1 MAAEAR
7 GRRRLVTAIVLLA
20 LGGAAAVA
28 LTREKPALEVDTLEV
43 ARGEVREIIA
53 SASAGEVVPARRV
66 TVRAEIAGTVIK
78 VAKKRGERV
87 SPKEVIVA
95 FRADELAARVDQAK
109 ANKETAEV
117 AVKAAETRQVAAK
130 RAKERADK
138 LSAGGA
144 ISPAE
149 LERLDTELSATVHA
163 LDQARAAQRQ
173 AVAAMKLAA
182 ITLDRTEVFAP
193 YPGVL
198 QDVFAEMGVQ
208 TAPGAALFD
217 LIDDS
222 DLYVEV
228 PVDEGDAAKIALGQK
243 VRIEIDPGRG
253 ISVDGHVRF
262 IPPAVGRSVG
272 SGALDPTAALKKD
285 RYLYV
290 EVEPDRRELLRIGAS
305 VNAEFLVSAKA
316 DVVYVPTHTVI
327 GRGVERQ
334 VYAVKNG
341 KAVTMRFAAGL
352 TAWDRTEVL
361 SGLEPGTVVIANLN
375 AKGLAEGV
383 KVKLRGRGA
392 PEGQKT
398 QGAPT
403 AEKAP

>member
-1 MAAEAR
+1 M
-7 GRRRLVTAIVLLA
+7 
-20 LGGAAAVA
+20 
-28 LTREKPALEVDTLEV
+28 
-43 ARGEVREIIA
+43 
-53 SASAGEVVPARRV
+53 
-66 TVRAEIAGTVIK
+66 
-78 VAKKRGERV
+78 AKKRGERV

-149 LERLDTELSATVHA
+149 LERLDTEAPATVHA

-182 ITLDRTEVFAP
+182 ITLDWTEVFAP

-217 LIDDS
+217 SIDDS
-222 DLYVEV
+222 DSYVEV

-243 VRIEIDPGRG
+243 VRIEIDPGCGNLGGGWTRALHPSG
-253 ISVDGHVRF
+253 
-262 IPPAVGRSVG
+262 GR
-272 SGALDPTAALKKD
+272 AL
-285 RYLYV
+285 
-290 EVEPDRRELLRIGAS
+290 
-305 VNAEFLVSAKA
+305 
-316 DVVYVPTHTVI
+316 
-327 GRGVERQ
+327 GR
-334 VYAVKNG
+334 
-341 KAVTMRFAAGL
+341 
-352 TAWDRTEVL
+352 
-361 SGLEPGTVVIANLN
+361 
-375 AKGLAEGV
+375 
-383 KVKLRGRGA
+383 LRGARFHRRPQEGPLPLRGGRA
-392 PEGQKT
+392 HFGESYSASEPR
-398 QGAPT
+398 
-403 AEKAP
+403 